1 MNKVLIVDHPIILD
15 KISRLRDRRTPV
27 KEFRNLAGE
36 ISMLMV
42 YEALKDVKLKNTSVN
57 TPLARAKG
65 KMVAQNIVFV
75 TILRAGLGM
84 LDGALMIY
92 PDAQI
97 SHIGIYRNE
106 ETLSPVRYYFKMP
119 RGSKNSLVVL
129 LDPMLATG
137 GSAVEAVNMLKSKG
151 ARNIVFLCLISAK
164 AGLDY
169 FLSKHPD
176 VKVITAAVDSKLN
189 NRGYIVP
196 GLGDAGDRMFGT

>member
-57 TPLARAKG
+57 TP
-65 KMVAQNIVFV
+65 
-75 TILRAGLGM
+75 
-84 LDGALMIY
+84 
-92 PDAQI
+92 